1 MTIKICSISLI
12 DNLLKKKD
20 FNMMIKMTGK
30 IYIVGI
36 GPGSSEYLTK
46 LAIDTVK
53 NSDYTVGSTRA
64 IELFDDVQNKIA
76 FNVKELLDK
85 LNEGVELACEGNTVS
100 ILSTGDPGFSG
111 VLNTVLRISDEKGFD
126 KSNIE
131 VIPGISSLQLAAARN
146 HIQWDNANVMTF
158 HGRENIEEILPV
170 INNGKTT
177 IALPSRKV
185 KDMAQFL
192 LDNGVDENRK
202 VVVCERLSYDD
213 EKIVES
219 TLKDIAE
226 SEFTYMCIM
235 VIY

>member
-1 MTIKICSISLI
+1 ME
-12 DNLLKKKD
+12 N
-20 FNMMIKMTGK
+20 K
-30 IYIVGI
+30 IYIIGI

-46 LAIDTVK
+46 KAVDTVK
-53 NSDYTVGSTRA
+53 TSDYTVGSTRA
-64 IELFDDVQNKIA
+64 IDLFDDVNNKIA
-76 FNVKELLDK
+76 FNVKDLLDK
-85 LNEGVELACEGNTVS
+85 LEKGVDLAIEGNTVS

-111 VLNTVLRISDEKGFD
+111 VLNTVLRIANEKNFPEE
-126 KSNIE
+126 NIE

-158 HGRENIEEILPV
+158 HGRENIEDILKV

-177 IALPSRKV
+177 IALPSKKV
-185 KDMAQFL
+185 RDMAQFL
-192 LDNGVDENRK
+192 LDNGVDEHRE

-213 EKIVES
+213 EKIVRS
-219 TLKDIAE
+219 TLKDIAN

>member
-1 MTIKICSISLI
+1 ME
-12 DNLLKKKD
+12 N
-20 FNMMIKMTGK
+20 K
-30 IYIVGI
+30 IYIIGI

-46 LAIDTVK
+46 KAVDTVK
-53 NSDYTVGSTRA
+53 TSDYTVGSTRA
-64 IELFDDVQNKIA
+64 IDLFDDVNNKIA
-76 FNVKELLDK
+76 FNVKDLLDK
-85 LNEGVELACEGNTVS
+85 LEKGVDLAIEGNTVS

-111 VLNTVLRISDEKGFD
+111 VLNTVLRIANEKNFPEE
-126 KSNIE
+126 KIE

-158 HGRENIEEILPV
+158 HGRENIEDILKV

-177 IALPSRKV
+177 IALPSKKV
-185 KDMAQFL
+185 RDMAQFL
-192 LDNGVDENRK
+192 LDNGVNEHRE

-213 EKIVES
+213 EKIVRS
-219 TLKDIAE
+219 TLKDIAN

>member
-1 MTIKICSISLI
+1 
-12 DNLLKKKD
+12 
-20 FNMMIKMTGK
+20 MIKMTGK
-30 IYIVGI
+30 IYIIGI
-36 GPGSSEYLTK
+36 GPGASEYLTK
-46 LAIDTVK
+46 KAVDTVK
-53 NSDYTVGSTRA
+53 ASDYTVGSTRA

-85 LNEGVELACEGNTVS
+85 LEEGVELACDGNTVS

-111 VLNTVLRISDEKGFD
+111 VLNTVLRISAEKGFP
-126 KSNIE
+126 KESIE
-131 VIPGISSLQLAAARN
+131 VIPGISSLQLAAAKC
-146 HIQWDNANVMTF
+146 HIQWDSANVMTF
-158 HGRENIEEILPV
+158 HGRENIEDILPV

-192 LDNGVDENRK
+192 IDNGVDENRE
-202 VVVCERLSYDD
+202 VTVCERLSYPD
-213 EKIVES
+213 ERIVEAN
-219 TLKDIAE
+219 LKEIAQ

>member
-1 MTIKICSISLI
+1 ME
-12 DNLLKKKD
+12 N
-20 FNMMIKMTGK
+20 K
-30 IYIVGI
+30 IYIIGI

-46 LAIDTVK
+46 KAVDTVK
-53 NSDYTVGSTRA
+53 TSDYTVGSTRA
-64 IELFDDVQNKIA
+64 IDLFDDVNNKIA
-76 FNVKELLDK
+76 FNVKDLLDK
-85 LNEGVELACEGNTVS
+85 LEKGVDLAIEGNTVS

-111 VLNTVLRISDEKGFD
+111 VLNTVLRIANEKNFPEE
-126 KSNIE
+126 KIE

-158 HGRENIEEILPV
+158 HGRENIEDILKV

-177 IALPSRKV
+177 IALPSKKV
-185 KDMAQFL
+185 RDMAQFL
-192 LDNGVDENRK
+192 LYNGVDGHRE

-213 EKIVES
+213 EKIVRS
-219 TLKDIAE
+219 TLKDIAN

>member
-1 MTIKICSISLI
+1 
-12 DNLLKKKD
+12 
-20 FNMMIKMTGK
+20 MIEMTGK
-30 IYIVGI
+30 IYIIGI
-36 GPGSSEYLTK
+36 GPGASEFLTK
-46 LAIDTVK
+46 KAIDTVK
-53 NSDYTVGSTRA
+53 ASDYTVGSTRA

-85 LNEGVELACEGNTVS
+85 LEEGVELACDGNTVS

-111 VLNTVLRISDEKGFD
+111 VLNTVLRISSEKGFP
-126 KSNIE
+126 KESIE
-131 VIPGISSLQLAAARN
+131 VIPGISSLQLAAARC

-158 HGRENIEEILPV
+158 HGRENIEDILPV

-202 VVVCERLSYDD
+202 VVVCERLSYPD
-213 EKIVES
+213 EKVVES
-219 TLKDIAE
+219 TLKEIAQ

>member
-1 MTIKICSISLI
+1 MHS
-12 DNLLKKKD
+12 
-20 FNMMIKMTGK
+20 GK
-30 IYIVGI
+30 IYIIGI
-36 GPGSSEYLTK
+36 GPGAAEYLTK
-46 LAIDTVK
+46 KAIDTVK
-53 NSDYTVGSTRA
+53 ASDYTVGSTRA

-85 LNEGVELACEGNTVS
+85 LNEGVQLACDGNTVS

-111 VLNTVLRISDEKGFD
+111 VLNTVLRISNEKEFPKD
-126 KSNIE
+126 NIE
-131 VIPGISSLQLAAARN
+131 VIPGISSLQLAAAKC

-158 HGRENIEEILPV
+158 HGRENIDDILPV

-192 LDNGVDENRK
+192 LDNGVEEDRK
-202 VVVCERLSYDD
+202 VIVCERLSYPN
-213 EKIVES
+213 ENIVES
-219 TLKDIAE
+219 TLKEIAQ

>member
-1 MTIKICSISLI
+1 ME
-12 DNLLKKKD
+12 N
-20 FNMMIKMTGK
+20 K
-30 IYIVGI
+30 IYIIGI

-46 LAIDTVK
+46 KAVDTVK
-53 NSDYTVGSTRA
+53 TSDYTVGSTRA
-64 IELFDDVQNKIA
+64 INLFDDVNNKIA
-76 FNVKELLDK
+76 FNVKDLLDK
-85 LNEGVELACEGNTVS
+85 LEKGVDLAIEGNTVS

-111 VLNTVLRISDEKGFD
+111 VLNTVLRIAREKNFPEE
-126 KSNIE
+126 KIE

-158 HGRENIEEILPV
+158 HGRENIEDILKV

-177 IALPSRKV
+177 IALPSKKV
-185 KDMAQFL
+185 RDMAQFL
-192 LDNGVDENRK
+192 LDNGVDEHRE

-213 EKIVES
+213 EKIVRS
-219 TLKDIAE
+219 TLKDIAN

>member
-1 MTIKICSISLI
+1 ME
-12 DNLLKKKD
+12 N
-20 FNMMIKMTGK
+20 K
-30 IYIVGI
+30 IYIIGI

-46 LAIDTVK
+46 KAVDTVK
-53 NSDYTVGSTRA
+53 TSDYTVGSTRA
-64 IELFDDVQNKIA
+64 IDLFDDVNNKIA
-76 FNVKELLDK
+76 FNVKDLLDK
-85 LNEGVELACEGNTVS
+85 LEKGVDLAIEGNTVS

-111 VLNTVLRISDEKGFD
+111 VLNTVLRIANEKNFPEE
-126 KSNIE
+126 KIE

-158 HGRENIEEILPV
+158 HGRENIEDILKV

-177 IALPSRKV
+177 IALPSKKV
-185 KDMAQFL
+185 RDMAQFL
-192 LDNGVDENRK
+192 LDTGVDEHRE

-213 EKIVES
+213 EKIVRS
-219 TLKDIAE
+219 TLKDIAN

>member
-1 MTIKICSISLI
+1 ME
-12 DNLLKKKD
+12 N
-20 FNMMIKMTGK
+20 K
-30 IYIVGI
+30 IYIIGI

-46 LAIDTVK
+46 KAVDTVK
-53 NSDYTVGSTRA
+53 TSDYTVGSTRA
-64 IELFDDVQNKIA
+64 IDLFDDVNNKIA
-76 FNVKELLDK
+76 FNVKNLLDK
-85 LNEGVELACEGNTVS
+85 LEKGVDLAIEGNTVS

-111 VLNTVLRISDEKGFD
+111 VLNTVLRIANEKNFPEE
-126 KSNIE
+126 KIE

-158 HGRENIEEILPV
+158 HGRENIEDILKV

-177 IALPSRKV
+177 IALPSKKV
-185 KDMAQFL
+185 RDMAQFL
-192 LDNGVDENRK
+192 LDNGVDEHRE

-213 EKIVES
+213 EKIVRS
-219 TLKDIAE
+219 TLKDIAN

>member
-1 MTIKICSISLI
+1 ME
-12 DNLLKKKD
+12 N
-20 FNMMIKMTGK
+20 K
-30 IYIVGI
+30 IYIIGI

-46 LAIDTVK
+46 KSVDTVK
-53 NSDYTVGSTRA
+53 TSDYTVGSTRA
-64 IELFDDVQNKIA
+64 IDLFDDVNNKIA
-76 FNVKELLDK
+76 FNVKDLLDK
-85 LNEGVELACEGNTVS
+85 LEKGVDLAIEGNTVS

-111 VLNTVLRISDEKGFD
+111 VLNTVLRIANEKNFPEE
-126 KSNIE
+126 KIE

-158 HGRENIEEILPV
+158 HGRENIEDILKV

-177 IALPSRKV
+177 IALPSKKV
-185 KDMAQFL
+185 RDMAQFL
-192 LDNGVDENRK
+192 LDNGVDEHRE

-213 EKIVES
+213 EKIVRS
-219 TLKDIAE
+219 TLKDIAN

>member
-1 MTIKICSISLI
+1 
-12 DNLLKKKD
+12 
-20 FNMMIKMTGK
+20 MIKMTGK

-36 GPGSSEYLTK
+36 GPGASEYLTK
-46 LAIDTVK
+46 KAIDTVEA
-53 NSDYTVGSTRA
+53 SDYTVGSTRA
-64 IELFDDVQNKIA
+64 IDLFGDISGKIA
-76 FNVKELLDK
+76 FNVKDLLDK
-85 LNEGVELACEGNTVS
+85 LEEGVELAVEGNTVS

-111 VLNTVLRISDEKGFD
+111 VLNTVLRISNEKNFPEE
-126 KSNIE
+126 NIE
-131 VIPGISSLQLAAARN
+131 VIPGISSLQLAAAKC

-158 HGRENIEEILPV
+158 HGRENIEDILPV
-170 INNGKTT
+170 INNGKQT

-192 LDNGVDENRK
+192 LDNGVDANRK
-202 VVVCERLSYDD
+202 VVVCERLSYPD

-219 TLKDIAE
+219 TLKEIAQ

>member
-1 MTIKICSISLI
+1 ME
-12 DNLLKKKD
+12 N
-20 FNMMIKMTGK
+20 K
-30 IYIVGI
+30 IYIIGI

-46 LAIDTVK
+46 KAVDTVK
-53 NSDYTVGSTRA
+53 TSDYTVGSTRA
-64 IELFDDVQNKIA
+64 IDLFDDVNNKIA
-76 FNVKELLDK
+76 FNVKDLLDK
-85 LNEGVELACEGNTVS
+85 LEKGVDLAIEGNTVS

-111 VLNTVLRISDEKGFD
+111 VLNTVLRIANEKNFPEE
-126 KSNIE
+126 KIE

-158 HGRENIEEILPV
+158 HGRKNIEDILKI

-177 IALPSRKV
+177 IALPSKKV
-185 KDMAQFL
+185 RDMAQFL
-192 LDNGVDENRK
+192 LDNGVDEHRE

-213 EKIVES
+213 EKIVRS
-219 TLKDIAE
+219 TLKDIAN

>member
-1 MTIKICSISLI
+1 
-12 DNLLKKKD
+12 
-20 FNMMIKMTGK
+20 MIKMIGK

-36 GPGSSEYLTK
+36 GPGGSEYLTK
-46 LAIDTVK
+46 KAVDTVK
-53 NSDYTVGSTRA
+53 TSDYTVGSTRA
-64 IELFDDVQNKIA
+64 IDLFEDVNNKIA

-85 LNEGVELACEGNTVS
+85 LEEGVQLACDGNTVS

-111 VLNTVLRISDEKGFD
+111 VLNTVLRISSEKNFNKD
-126 KSNIE
+126 NIE
-131 VIPGISSLQLAAARN
+131 VIPGISSLQLAAAKN

-158 HGRENIEEILPV
+158 HGRENIEDILPV

-192 LDNGVDENRK
+192 LDNGVEENRK
-202 VVVCERLSYDD
+202 VVVCERLSYPD
-213 EKIVES
+213 ERIVES
-219 TLKDIAE
+219 TLKDIAQ

-235 VIY
+235 IIY

>member
-1 MTIKICSISLI
+1 ME
-12 DNLLKKKD
+12 N
-20 FNMMIKMTGK
+20 K
-30 IYIVGI
+30 IYIIGI

-46 LAIDTVK
+46 KAVDTVK
-53 NSDYTVGSTRA
+53 TSDYTVGSTRA
-64 IELFDDVQNKIA
+64 IDLFDDVNNKIA
-76 FNVKELLDK
+76 FNVKDLLDK
-85 LNEGVELACEGNTVS
+85 LEKGVDLAIEGNTVS

-111 VLNTVLRISDEKGFD
+111 VLNTVLRIANEKNFPEE
-126 KSNIE
+126 KIE

-158 HGRENIEEILPV
+158 HGRENIEDILKV

-177 IALPSRKV
+177 IALPSKKV
-185 KDMAQFL
+185 RYMAQFL
-192 LDNGVDENRK
+192 LDNGVDEHRE

-213 EKIVES
+213 EKIVRS
-219 TLKDIAE
+219 TLKDIAN